1 MKKFGIKKAGENKW
15 VVLHHEFPKFTCT
28 FENKKF
34 YNTTR
39 KIKGL
44 LDYTAEPR
52 EVMALQL
59 MEDWLVRNHSD
70 KMD

>member
-1 MKKFGIKKAGENKW
+1 MKKFGIKKSGENKW
-15 VVLHHEFPKFTCT
+15 EVLHYEFPKFTCT

-34 YNTTR
+34 YDTTR

-44 LDYTAEPR
+44 LDHAGALK

>member
-1 MKKFGIKKAGENKW
+1 MKKFGIKKSGENKW
-15 VVLHHEFPKFTCT
+15 VVLHHEYPKFTCT

-34 YNTTR
+34 HGTTK

-44 LDYTAEPR
+44 LDPTGDLK

-59 MEDWLVRNHSD
+59 MEDWLAKNHLD
-70 KMD
+70 KIE

>member
-15 VVLHHEFPKFTCT
+15 VVLHYEFPKFTCT

-34 YNTTR
+34 YDATR

-44 LDYTAEPR
+44 LDPTGDLK
-52 EVMALQL
+52 EVLALQL
-59 MEDWLVRNHSD
+59 MDDWLVKNHPD
-70 KMD
+70 KIS